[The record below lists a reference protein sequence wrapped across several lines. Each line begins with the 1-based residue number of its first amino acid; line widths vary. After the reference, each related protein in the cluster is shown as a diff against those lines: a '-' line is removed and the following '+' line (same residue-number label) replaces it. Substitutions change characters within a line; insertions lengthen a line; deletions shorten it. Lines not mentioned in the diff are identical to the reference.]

1 MDLKIL
7 PDHQSVIAYAAQ
19 LIIES
24 IIANPKIVLGTA
36 TGRTMDDLYKLL
48 SRAHTV
54 DKIDFSA
61 VSTFNLDE
69 FIGLA
74 PEDTNSYRHYM
85 NQNLFKNTN
94 IKIAN
99 TFLPNGIAP
108 DLDREAQA
116 YEAKIRTHGGIDLQI
131 LGIGENGHIGFNEP
145 GSALDSRTRPAQI
158 APETVAQIAPLFGN
172 ETLVPRRAI
181 TIGIATILDAKRI
194 VLLATGPNKTRIL
207 AQTITGPV
215 STTVPASALQKHPN
229 CLIIADKAAAREL
242 QAA

>member
-131 LGIGENGHIGFNEP
+131 LGIGENGHIGFNE
-145 GSALDSRTRPAQI
+145 
-158 APETVAQIAPLFGN
+158 
-172 ETLVPRRAI
+172 TLVPRRAI